1 VAVLF
6 ADAAEGARQVSALEK
21 VIGRREA
28 TMQDGIETYYR
39 LRADLWGVRPA
50 GLTLTDA
57 EQRASDTT
65 VGDGP
70 NSTGGVGIF
79 ARRAAMAAL
88 TSAQREALTAAEA
101 RIPQHM
107 RAELRI
113 LLREG
118 RSALAIRDF
127 LSGEFDPLAL
137 DILLGYLRVQEDV
150 GFVSLTVAS
159 AAGR

>member
-1 VAVLF
+1 
-6 ADAAEGARQVSALEK
+6 
-21 VIGRREA
+21 
-28 TMQDGIETYYR
+28 
-39 LRADLWGVRPA
+39 
-50 GLTLTDA
+50 
-57 EQRASDTT
+57 
-65 VGDGP
+65 
-70 NSTGGVGIF
+70 
-79 ARRAAMAAL
+79 
-88 TSAQREALTAAEA
+88 
-101 RIPQHM
+101 M